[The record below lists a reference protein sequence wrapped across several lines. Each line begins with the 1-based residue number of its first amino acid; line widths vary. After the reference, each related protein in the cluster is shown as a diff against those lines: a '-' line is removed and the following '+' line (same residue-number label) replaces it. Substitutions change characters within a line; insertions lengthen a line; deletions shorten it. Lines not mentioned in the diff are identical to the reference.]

1 MEFLKSF
8 KARYSY
14 VLWCF
19 LTNSHIFWC
28 FLTNSHIFWCFLT
41 NSHIFLAENNNRVEF
56 NFGNVRIWTNNLTY
70 PNNSGVNG
78 ELRDVNFTRNHS
90 LTSFYLT
97 RIISFSNSANRRQ
110 YRVYSFK
117 LYRKINQNII

>member
-8 KARYSY
+8 KACYSY
-14 VLWCF
+14 VL
-19 LTNSHIFWC
+19 
-28 FLTNSHIFWCFLT
+28 WCFLT

-78 ELRDVNFTRNHS
+78 ELSDVNKLHAQPFFDE
-90 LTSFYLT
+90 L
-97 RIISFSNSANRRQ
+97 FSNPNNFF
-110 YRVYSFK
+110 FK
-117 LYRKINQNII
+117 VCE